1 MAEILDF
8 RPPHPGE
15 DHIISIVAGDTQYRW
30 AVHEPKSHFPVVCW
44 RTSTIRARE
53 VELATTEPCELVL
66 RYLPEE
72 ALTFVFGANTTAKQ
86 RTKER
91 ASLYR
96 ATQRVPAISI
106 YCMVPNEHNNK
117 SEKQKRLYD
126 LAEEH
131 LSYMFRDIPCNFYKL
146 KLSDMVS
153 NTPAEDYQMINIE
166 QFSMLKAVDDILK
179 DRCCL
184 IVDGGATLK
193 FICTE
198 PKPETKQEAR
208 SFYDAELNAIRV
220 TRESQ
225 TISLTSK
232 LRIMNEKTGALP
244 FIGTKQVQKYLQDLR
259 ENKEKIKWFHT
270 NTVDAMMA
278 CALQE
283 TALFLRSMVKTWA
296 LSNSNNNSLVPVP
309 LVCFT
314 GMESEILNKLLGPSS
329 DGDSCELEGDYDY
342 AWTWTKAPPGESLQE
357 GSKLLQIR
365 SKHESSVVVLVEVRT
380 ERHLVHHGI
389 QDVLSK
395 QQKKHALENDGPVG
409 TLQQKLIGCRMAKT
423 FESENGDDFTEYRGQ
438 VMSVNNSRQ
447 SKVES
452 ADDLTFML
460 RYDDGDIEEMTAL
473 HLYGELTQL
482 CCSAIATRV
491 LAWDSASLLSNV
503 LFCFV
508 FNNTRQHKT
517 VH

>member
-15 DHIISIVAGDTQYRW
+15 DHIISVVAGDTQYRW

-146 KLSDMVS
+146 KLSDMVN
-153 NTPAEDYQMINIE
+153 NTPAEDCQMINIE

-193 FICTE
+193 FTCTE

-208 SFYDAELNAIRV
+208 SFYDTELNAIRV

-225 TISLTSK
+225 TTSLTSK

-270 NTVDAMMA
+270 NTVDGMMA

-283 TALFLRSMVKTWA
+283 TTLFLRNMVKSWA
-296 LSNSNNNSLVPVP
+296 LSNSKSTAKTSSDNNNSLASVP

-314 GMESEILNKLLGPSS
+314 GMEAEILNKLLGPSS
-329 DGDSCELEGDYDY
+329 DGESCELEGDDDY
-342 AWTWTKAPPGESLQE
+342 LWTWTKAPPGENLQE

-365 SKHESSVVVLVEVRT
+365 SKHESSVVVVEVRT
-380 ERHLVHHGI
+380 ERHLVHHGV

-395 QQKKHALENDGPVG
+395 QQQKYALENDGPVG
-409 TLQQKLIGCRMAKT
+409 TLQQELIGCRMAKT
-423 FESENGDDFTEYRGQ
+423 FESEDGEDFTEYRGQ

-473 HLYGELTQL
+473 HLYGEFYS
-482 CCSAIATRV
+482 SAIAARV
-491 LAWDSASLLSNV
+491 LAWDSASLLSNIS
-503 LFCFV
+503 FCFQLYQ
-508 FNNTRQHKT
+508 TA
-517 VH
+517 